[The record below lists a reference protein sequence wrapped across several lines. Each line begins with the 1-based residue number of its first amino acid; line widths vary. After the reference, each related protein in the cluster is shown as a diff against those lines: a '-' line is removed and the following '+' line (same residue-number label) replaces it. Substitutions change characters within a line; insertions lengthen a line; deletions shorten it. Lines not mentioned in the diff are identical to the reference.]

1 MSSALSLAL
10 VLMTSVLG
18 ALAVGSGMLAI
29 ISFYQERKG
38 QQALAVAIE
47 PYVDDIPQT
56 VPKTLADRIVVQ
68 LEKWESGRNL
78 LQLMDQAEI
87 GIAPGRLILAV
98 VVWAGVGLFAGILL
112 LHNLLFGLL
121 LAATMIGVGLFLV
134 GRRAQRRW
142 QRLAEQL
149 PEALTIISNALIAG
163 SGVLQAFERA
173 ARELSAPINPE
184 LERVVQDVKVGLDL
198 EEALQNLQQR
208 VPVAEL
214 EMVVSSIL
222 IQRRSGGNLA
232 ELLAETATLLREE
245 IRLNREL
252 RVLTSQA
259 RLSGQIVGVLPLAF
273 FMLFYFTSPDYLSP
287 LLTTTLG
294 KLLLTLALL
303 SEVAGFLIIQKM
315 VSIPT

>member
-38 QQALAVAIE
+38 QQALVVAIE